1 VSSTSVR
8 DSVVDIALVFPEL
21 LGTYG
26 DGGNALVLARRL
38 AQRDIAARVIE
49 VGITDPIP
57 RRAHIYLLGG
67 GEDAPQVAALDALRS
82 SGALNAAVDA
92 DAVVLAVCAGFQL
105 VGTSLVGSDDQVRP
119 GLGLVDGV
127 TTRAPKRLVGE
138 VAIRDDA
145 LGTGW
150 IVGFENHRGVTDL
163 GAGAR
168 PLGPR
173 HPTRGSA
180 TDGVVSGRVV
190 GTYLHGPV
198 LARNPRLA
206 DQLLEWVVGPLE
218 PFADPQADLLHAER
232 TDALIGGRDW
242 ARWIQQRRARTRPSR
257 SR

>member
-1 VSSTSVR
+1 VT

-57 RRAHIYLLGG
+57 RQAQLYLLGG
-67 GEDAPQVAALDALRS
+67 GEDAPQFAALDALRS
-82 SGALNAAVDA
+82 SGALRAAVDA
-92 DAVVLAVCAGFQL
+92 GAVLLAVCAGFQL
-105 VGTSLVGSDDQVRP
+105 VGTSLVGSDDRAVP
-119 GLGLVDGV
+119 GLGLIDGV

-150 IVGFENHRGVTDL
+150 IVGFENHRGVTDI
-163 GAGAR
+163 GPNAT

-173 HPTRGSA
+173 HPERGTTS
-180 TDGVVSGRVV
+180 DGVVSGRVV

-206 DQLLEWVVGPLE
+206 DQLLEWVVGPLA

-232 TDALIGGRDW
+232 TNALIGGRDW
-242 ARWIQQRRARTRPSR
+242 TRWIPPRIARTRPSR